1 MTPDDIPVL
10 AGQVQIVKYAAAK
23 RLSKMNRLAKI
34 AVFVMIAALVT
45 PAAFHGI
52 RAVPSM
58 VAPHSTVDQ
67 QGQVGDHDDANQG
80 QTGEHADNDDQTQ
93 AGQETNDDN
102 QARDQTQAGNQGQVV
117 ENTSADKTTAD
128 TTVQV
133 SQTGQVVSQGHPNG
147 PANAGDQTGVDQQ
160 AQSGSTTNIE
170 YAQTGPAMA

>member
-1 MTPDDIPVL
+1 
-10 AGQVQIVKYAAAK
+10 
-23 RLSKMNRLAKI
+23 MNRLAVI

-52 RAVPSM
+52 RAVPRM
-58 VAPHSTVDQ
+58 VAPHSTVDE

-93 AGQETNDDN
+93 AGQQTKDDN
-102 QARDQTQAGNQGQVV
+102 QAGDQTQADDQGQVG
-117 ENTSADKTTAD
+117 ENTNTDKTTAA
-128 TTVQV
+128 TNSQV
-133 SQTGQVVSQGHPNG
+133 GQTGQVVSQGHPNG
-147 PANAGDQTGVDQQ
+147 PANAGDQTGVDQL